1 MTDAAGAQR
10 DNVGRGILFALIAT
24 VIFSTQDATSKLL
37 VQSVSP
43 FQMTMMRFW
52 AFGGFSVL
60 LALRKGP
67 IGESLRSGY
76 PLLQIARGGL
86 LVADIWMFVLALR
99 TVQLPEVQSI
109 TLVYPLLVTLAAIP
123 LLGEPV
129 GIFRLSAV
137 IVGFVGALVIVRPGG
152 VPLDW
157 GVGFAVGSGACYAL
171 YIVLTRKVSATDSAT
186 TSMLY
191 VGLVGLAVSSA
202 VGIFFWQPLDL
213 RTTLLIGYIMVTGV
227 LAHGLMILA
236 LSQAPASVL
245 QPFNYT
251 SLPWSIVLSLVV
263 FQHMIDPISLA
274 GALVIVAAGLVVMAR
289 ERFKKIPVAGEAQ
302 LPGRE

>member
-1 MTDAAGAQR
+1 
-10 DNVGRGILFALIAT
+10 
-24 VIFSTQDATSKLL
+24 
-37 VQSVSP
+37 
-43 FQMTMMRFW
+43 
-52 AFGGFSVL
+52 
-60 LALRKGP
+60 
-67 IGESLRSGY
+67 
-76 PLLQIARGGL
+76 
-86 LVADIWMFVLALR
+86 
-99 TVQLPEVQSI
+99 
-109 TLVYPLLVTLAAIP
+109 
-123 LLGEPV
+123 
-129 GIFRLSAV
+129 
-137 IVGFVGALVIVRPGG
+137 

-171 YIVLTRKVSATDSAT
+171 YIVLTRKVSATDSTT

-202 VGIFFWQPLDL
+202 VGVFFWQPLDL

>member
-171 YIVLTRKVSATDSAT
+171 YIVLTRKVSATDSTT

-191 VGLVGLAVSSA
+191 VGLVGLVVSSA